1 MRDGLESLKGSGN
14 RSRRVDSG
22 TMSSNNLRLLVDC
35 RKAWD
40 AGIGTYIR
48 NVVPRVL
55 RRLPLAY
62 VRVLVAP
69 GTTGQ
74 HGYLDCPQL
83 KFIEDAGSPLG
94 LREQW
99 GLRRCLQAGEVF
111 WATSLAHPL
120 FWHGPVMATVH
131 DVAQLALDSRSAGGG
146 GVKYAARLYLESL
159 RRRAG
164 LLLFISEFTAR
175 EFSRHVGQPR
185 GMIGVTPLGVDAG
198 WFEAKAPVSPG
209 TRPYFISV
217 GSIRPHKNLHTL
229 LAAFSQVRDQLPHDL
244 VIIGKHNGFRTRES
258 GFQELLAPLGER
270 VRFLGGVDD
279 ATLRQQVAGAT
290 ALVFPSLYEGFG
302 LPPLEAMA
310 AGCPVI
316 ASRAGAVVEVCGD
329 KARYFE
335 ARDTD
340 SLAAALL
347 TLAGMPPEARRSQ
360 VHMGREWARQ
370 YSWERTADLT
380 AQALCTHFNLGQA
393 AFSGAAH
400 G

>member
-1 MRDGLESLKGSGN
+1 MTLSDP
-14 RSRRVDSG
+14 
-22 TMSSNNLRLLVDC
+22 RLLVDC

-55 RRLPLAY
+55 QRLPLVS

-69 GTTGQ
+69 GATGR
-74 HGYLDCPQL
+74 HDYIDCSQVD
-83 KFIEDAGSPLG
+83 FIEDSGTPLG
-94 LREQW
+94 VQEQW
-99 GLRRCLQAGEVF
+99 GLRRYLQAGEVF

-120 FWHGPVMATVH
+120 FWHGPLMATVH
-131 DVAQLALDSRSAGGG
+131 DVAQLALDSRSAGGWV
-146 GVKYAARLYLESL
+146 VKYAARLYFESL

-164 LLLFISEFTAR
+164 QLLFISEFTAR

-185 GMIGVTPLGVDAG
+185 GMSHLTPLGVDAA
-198 WFEAKAPVSPG
+198 WFEVKAPSSSG

-217 GSIRPHKNLHTL
+217 GSIRPHKNLQTL
-229 LAAFSQVRDQLPHDL
+229 LAAFSLVRDQLPHDL
-244 VIIGKHNGFRTRES
+244 VIIGKHDGFRTRES
-258 GFQELLAPLGER
+258 GFHELLAPLGDR

-279 ATLRQQVAGAT
+279 STLRHKVAGAT

-310 AGCPVI
+310 VGCPVI

-335 ARDTD
+335 ACDSD

-347 TLAGMPPEARRSQ
+347 TQASMQPEDRWSEVRI
-360 VHMGREWARQ
+360 GREWARQ
-370 YSWERTADLT
+370 YSWDRTADLT
-380 AQALCTHFNLGQA
+380 AQALCKYFSLGQV